1 MLNVANN
8 YLPLETK
15 YICIEGVEFPDIQEI
30 NNDSIIEE
38 SEDESLPTEFK
49 TKTKQISSVKKKKS
63 KVLNPNS

>member
-38 SEDESLPTEFK
+38 SED
-49 TKTKQISSVKKKKS
+49 KS
-63 KVLNPNS
+63 RQ